1 MFVTVGIVAT
11 IAIAGYF
18 GYKNKETVLWNGV
31 KLYDSIKD
39 YCSQF
44 QDTFK
49 LDNIAVYNGEEY
61 INIDVNKWRNIP
73 IYLIG
78 ICDTYPPN
86 DKYSIGISYILNYK
100 KYCRVYSLE
109 HDKNADSMINDIIKL
124 EKHNIIKPNK
134 SNKSNNS
141 NNNCDA
147 PINFILSASYFNG
160 FEEYD
165 VTELLQM
172 FDIDGDFYKNNNE
185 LTFDDILKWNN
196 RLKLYSLCEK
206 ENELIYK
213 DEDKYIEIVNL
224 FGEFKIFMLSDILNF
239 NNEE

>member
-49 LDNIAVYNGEEY
+49 LYNIAVYNGDEY

-73 IYLIG
+73 IYLLG
-78 ICDTYPPN
+78 ICSTHSPT
-86 DKYSIGISYILNYK
+86 DKDSIGISYILNHK

-109 HDKNADSMINDIIKL
+109 HDKNADSMMNYIIKL
-124 EKHNIIKPNK
+124 EKHNIMKPNK
-134 SNKSNNS
+134 LNKL

-147 PINFILSASYFNG
+147 PVNFILSASYFDG
-160 FEEYD
+160 FEEHD

-172 FDIDGDFYKNNNE
+172 FDIDGDFYKQNNE
-185 LTFDDILKWNN
+185 FTFDDILKWNN
-196 RLKLYSLCEK
+196 RLKLYSLCE
-206 ENELIYK
+206 EEPELIYK
-213 DEDKYIEIVNL
+213 DEAKYIEIVNL
-224 FGEFKIFMLSDILNF
+224 FGEFKTFMLSDILNF
-239 NNEE
+239 NDKE